1 MLTNFATPLAEVG
14 GMANMRREGNAFLS
28 HPFGYVSHIKT
39 MDSAENNWDPMNI
52 SS

>member
-1 MLTNFATPLAEVG
+1 MMLTNFSTPLAEVIS
-14 GMANMRREGNAFLS
+14 NMRIGGNAFLS

>member
-1 MLTNFATPLAEVG
+1 MLTNFATPLAEASVDMSIG
-14 GMANMRREGNAFLS
+14 GNAFLS